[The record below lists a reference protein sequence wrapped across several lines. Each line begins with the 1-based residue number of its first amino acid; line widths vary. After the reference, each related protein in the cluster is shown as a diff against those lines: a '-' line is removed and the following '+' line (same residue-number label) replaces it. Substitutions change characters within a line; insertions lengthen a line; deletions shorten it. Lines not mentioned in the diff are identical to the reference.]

1 MISLENL
8 CIITNISKGLSENQ
22 EYAPAAR
29 DFFAGQSVFPQEYW
43 MYFKGKRS
51 RTAEKEPLIGYIVG
65 FRIDPKTKGRTFL

>member
-1 MISLENL
+1 LISAEIL

-51 RTAEKEPLIGYIVG
+51 RTAEKEPLIGGIDV
-65 FRIDPKTKGRTFL
+65 FR